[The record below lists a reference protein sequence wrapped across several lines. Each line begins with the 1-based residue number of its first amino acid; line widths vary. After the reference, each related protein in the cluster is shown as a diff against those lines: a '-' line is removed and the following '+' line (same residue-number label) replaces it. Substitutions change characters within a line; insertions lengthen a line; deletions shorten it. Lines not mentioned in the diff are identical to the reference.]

1 VLVYRIKNVKNLL
14 IISKIYFLNKK
25 LDYLK
30 NKRYKKIFKLKAGYF
45 FHFLTKLIIIQFI
58 NLNNYEN

>member
-1 VLVYRIKNVKNLL
+1 VKNLL